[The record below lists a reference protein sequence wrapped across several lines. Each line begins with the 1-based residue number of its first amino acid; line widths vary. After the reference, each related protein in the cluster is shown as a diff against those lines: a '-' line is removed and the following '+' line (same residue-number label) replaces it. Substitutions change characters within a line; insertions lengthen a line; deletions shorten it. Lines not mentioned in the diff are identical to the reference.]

1 VGGEGYI
8 PIPIPYDRQPIIDS
22 NFDCILSHA
31 TLMSIASPQGCVDFG
46 ELFLILVTQMKVW
59 FDKFKGTPQ

>member
-46 ELFLILVTQMKVW
+46 ELFSILVLLK
-59 FDKFKGTPQ
+59 